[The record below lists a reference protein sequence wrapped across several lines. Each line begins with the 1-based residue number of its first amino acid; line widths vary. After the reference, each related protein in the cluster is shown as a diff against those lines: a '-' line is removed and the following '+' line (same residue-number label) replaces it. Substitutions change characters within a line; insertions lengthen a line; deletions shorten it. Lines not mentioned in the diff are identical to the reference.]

1 MIPLRRW
8 SRFSLRTLFLAVT
21 VSAVPLA
28 WITSLYYGY
37 HRALREF
44 SRRHVEA
51 TQAIEDIYARY
62 RRDGQ
67 WPLPEVFDAAV
78 RQRLPEEWTAN
89 GNPSEGG
96 PMILLHG
103 PWHSM
108 IAYRFVPPEKGEIS
122 KSWELSVEGDLSH
135 FQSDVD
141 YSASDP

>member
-51 TQAIEDIYARY
+51 TFKRSKTFTHGIGATVNGRSRRSLMPRSGSDCRKNGQQMAI
-62 RRDGQ
+62 RRR
-67 WPLPEVFDAAV
+67 EV
-78 RQRLPEEWTAN
+78 P
-89 GNPSEGG
+89 
-96 PMILLHG
+96 
-103 PWHSM
+103 
-108 IAYRFVPPEKGEIS
+108 
-122 KSWELSVEGDLSH
+122 
-135 FQSDVD
+135 
-141 YSASDP
+141 